1 MDLEICT
8 VCILLHIQQ
17 QSINC
22 SYNRNKFVSFCFLKI
37 VALEECPVSST
48 LVPLK
53 SLIQGSACQVLKKT
67 DLAVKVRKSAL
78 KKMNTRLSMTPR
90 SKCVRFSQS
99 RSLLVVISRSRSSH
113 ARSSLISV
121 LSELDLW
128 ASLKIVAQTLGYP
141 GFEE

>member
-99 RSLLVVISRSRSSH
+99 RSLLFVVFRCRFSLTLL
-113 ARSSLISV
+113 ARSL
-121 LSELDLW
+121 ELDLR
-128 ASLKIVAQTLGYP
+128 AQ
-141 GFEE
+141 